1 MGLDAQQMHNRLMAR
16 RRRAIK
22 KNMSKNKNDKNLE
35 KLMQIDPISAAC
47 ANNPGLS
54 PERAA
59 EIAEAFGF

>member
-1 MGLDAQQMHNRLMAR
+1 MSLDAQQMHDRLMAR
-16 RRRAIK
+16 RRSAIK
-22 KNMSKNKNDKNLE
+22 KNVSKNKNDTNLE

-54 PERAA
+54 RERAA